1 MRCAQ
6 ETAKHA
12 VVERK
17 RSTLFILP
25 DKNDH
30 SEHGIILISKLS
42 KYPHQK
48 GKTKRKQVI
57 MGTLVSQVLWYLAFV
72 CCIQYLIIQHTAPK
86 HTAFIKMSLQN
97 VTV

>member
-17 RSTLFILP
+17 RSTHFILP

-30 SEHGIILISKLS
+30 SEHDIILISKLS
-42 KYPHQK
+42 KYPQQK
-48 GKTKRKQVI
+48 RKTKRKQVI

-86 HTAFIKMSLQN
+86 HTAFIKMSLKN

>member
-17 RSTLFILP
+17 RSALLILP

-30 SEHGIILISKLS
+30 SEQDIILMSKLS
-42 KYPHQK
+42 KSPHQK
-48 GKTKRKQVI
+48 RKTKRKQVI
-57 MGTLVSQVLWYLAFV
+57 LGTSVSQVLWYLALALHS
-72 CCIQYLIIQHTAPK
+72 ISEHTALK
-86 HTAFIKMSLQN
+86 NTAFIKMSLKN